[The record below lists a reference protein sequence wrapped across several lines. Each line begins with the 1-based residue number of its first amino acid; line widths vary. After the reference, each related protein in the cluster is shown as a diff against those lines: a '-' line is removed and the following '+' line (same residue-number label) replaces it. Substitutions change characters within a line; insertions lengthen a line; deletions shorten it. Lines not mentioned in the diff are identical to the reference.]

1 MKIFE
6 SFKTPRLDVS
16 QANTCMISK
25 NDIILL
31 PSFVVLLKP
40 RLVIYQLGKYAKGN
54 VVFLRQFS
62 NHLSPKE

>member
-16 QANTCMISK
+16 QTNTYIISK
-25 NDIILL
+25 KDIILL

-40 RLVIYQLGKYAKGN
+40 RLTIYQLGKYDKGN
-54 VVFLRQFS
+54 VVFLIQFS
-62 NHLSPKE
+62 NRPNPKE

>member
-16 QANTCMISK
+16 QANTYIISK
-25 NDIILL
+25 KDIILL

-40 RLVIYQLGKYAKGN
+40 RLAIYQLGKYTKGN
-54 VVFLRQFS
+54 VVFLIQFS
-62 NHLSPKE
+62 NHPNPKE